1 MSNDDLYIMATVTVS
16 PTFLPALEAV
26 SEELERRHPK
36 STAAQRLDMVFQAGI
51 VEYVR
56 NLGIEVKA

>member
-1 MSNDDLYIMATVTVS
+1 MSDDKLYIMATVSVS

-36 STAAQRLDMVFQAGI
+36 STAEQRLDMVFQAGI
-51 VEYVR
+51 IASLR
-56 NLGIEVKA
+56 DLGVTVQR